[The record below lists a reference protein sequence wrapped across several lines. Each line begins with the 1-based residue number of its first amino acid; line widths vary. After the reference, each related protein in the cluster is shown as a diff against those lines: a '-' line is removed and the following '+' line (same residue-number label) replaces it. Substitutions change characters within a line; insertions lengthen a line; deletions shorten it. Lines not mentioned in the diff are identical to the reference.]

1 LTSLKI
7 VNVDGQEELWDS
19 FVTSAPGSTF
29 SHLAGWKGI
38 MTDVLRHECHYL
50 AAVDG
55 AGTWRGILPL
65 VHVRS
70 LLGNYLISMPF
81 LNDGGPLGDT
91 AAQQLLVEYAL
102 GEADRQGASLLEL
115 RARDQVP
122 GPVTPTNRKISVH
135 LALPPSVEE
144 LWRSILRT
152 KQRTKIRRAVKEGM
166 VFRSGSSE
174 LAGFYDV
181 FARNMRDLGT
191 PVLPRAFFD
200 RLASIFGSR
209 AMFANVYTSE
219 GVPVACACCLRW
231 RNELEVTWGSSL
243 REFNH
248 LSPNM
253 LLYSRLMEEAIGEGI
268 EVFNFGRCTPG
279 GGTHAFKQQ
288 WGGRDVPLPWP
299 SWYRQGGSG
308 VPTTSRPMYRLATKV
323 WANLPVPIA
332 NRLGPMLAR
341 LLP

>member
-1 LTSLKI
+1 MG
-7 VNVDGQEELWDS
+7 GQNERWDS
-19 FVTSAPGSTF
+19 FVTSTPGSTF
-29 SHLAGWKGI
+29 SHLAGWKEI

-50 AAVDG
+50 AAVDA
-55 AGTWRGILPL
+55 AGTWCGVLPL

-91 AAQQLLVEYAL
+91 AAQQRLVEHAVAE
-102 GEADRQGASLLEL
+102 GETKGVSLLEL
-115 RARDQVP
+115 RARFDVH
-122 GPVTPTNRKISVH
+122 GPVTPSNRKISVH
-135 LALPPSVEE
+135 LALPSTVEE
-144 LWRSILRT
+144 LWTSILRT
-152 KQRTKIRRAVKEGM
+152 KQRTKIRRAAKEGM
-166 VFRSGSSE
+166 VFRHGSGE
-174 LAGFYDV
+174 LDGFYDV

-191 PVLPRAFFD
+191 PVLPRAFFE
-200 RLASIFGSR
+200 RLALIFGSR
-209 AMFANVYTSE
+209 VMFAAVYTND
-219 GVPVACACCLRW
+219 GAPVACACCLRW

-253 LLYSRLMEEAIGEGI
+253 LLYSRLMEEAIREGV

-308 VPTTSRPMYRLATKV
+308 VPTTNRPAFRLATRV
-323 WANLPVPIA
+323 WANLPVSIA
-332 NRLGPMLAR
+332 NRLGPILAR